1 MMGAEKNDVI
11 ERLYKDASD
20 RIERTM
26 NAHDSI
32 TAQTNNEYSFHPQI
46 SKTSKYISEQ
56 SEMFSGNN
64 KDFFDR
70 QQKFIEQKLE
80 KRELVK

>member
-32 TAQTNNEYSFHPQI
+32 TA
-46 SKTSKYISEQ
+46 
-56 SEMFSGNN
+56 
-64 KDFFDR
+64 
-70 QQKFIEQKLE
+70 
-80 KRELVK
+80 